1 MKKMIRIYDS
11 VLLGKNFL
19 SFSAD
24 AIVVRDYSEETEKVL
39 RKQYNKWAEFWKVQY
54 LLEVVDEKENLLYF
68 EKIKF

>member
-24 AIVVRDYSEETEKVL
+24 AVVVRDYSEETEKVL